1 MSTDYRVLAIQQVE
15 LSVYKPNELYSGS
28 TSRNSGNCNTFLQ
41 KHKASATE
49 ALSVCAANF
58 AFIFCCC
65 HYICRSFNLLPIC
78 RPSSVISAGQQCSPT
93 LFLDRHYLGTIS
105 QHIPHE
111 FEHVACIEKCNYLLI
126 FIFWVCETTLH
137 INSIKSASQVGKC
150 VTIGMTPVKRQ

>member
-58 AFIFCCC
+58 TFIFCCC

-137 INSIKSASQVGKC
+137 INSIKSA
-150 VTIGMTPVKRQ
+150 